1 MNGTSKPK
9 STNPFDDDD
18 DDNDNA
24 SDEEHFFDA
33 QGSPGKDGKDHEQ
46 LPPITGKERS
56 AALNF
61 SNLFDETGARC

>member
-18 DDNDNA
+18 DDDDA
-24 SDEEHFFDA
+24 SDEEPFFDA
-33 QGSPGKDGKDHEQ
+33 QGSRGKDGEDHEQ
-46 LPPITGKERS
+46 LSPMAGKQRS

-61 SNLFDETGARC
+61 TNLFDEIGARC